1 MSRETLPHDIEPV
14 IGCERLELH
23 HLAADDMVALFEDP
37 GHADVWPSAMYT
49 NPHGVLT
56 HGDSPLAWRVP
67 QVRRDPSVNKWFV
80 RWMVLRSTREIV
92 GSLSFHGPPDG
103 RGMLEIGLGV
113 HESFR
118 RRGYAREALIGM
130 WRWASGEP
138 GVRVLRYTVDPDN
151 VPSVALIRGLGFTRV
166 GQQIDEIDGPEDVY
180 ELEVDRFLELHG
192 DHAMERVTGIEPA

>member
-92 GSLSFHGPPDG
+92 GSLSFHGPPDAD
-103 RGMLEIGLGV
+103 GMLEIGLGV

-118 RRGYAREALIGM
+118 RRGYAREALLCM
-130 WRWASGEP
+130 WRWAAGEP
-138 GVRVLRYTVDPDN
+138 GVCRFRYTVDPGN
-151 VPSVALIRGLGFTRV
+151 TASVELVRRFGFAHV

-180 ELEVDRFLELHG
+180 EMSVGDFVARHG
-192 DHAMERVTGIEPA
+192 R